1 MLQGVDGKGAS
12 DLRSSMVSADFLRNA
27 ISAPSIVVTET
38 FTPAGSE
45 TGWSREVKLS
55 TNGLSKA
62 LSEFQKGCGERKFLD
77 APAVK
82 YLDAPDVSR
91 RR

>member
-1 MLQGVDGKGAS
+1 
-12 DLRSSMVSADFLRNA
+12 VSADFLRNA

-38 FTPAGSE
+38 FTPPGSG

-62 LSEFQKGCGERKFLD
+62 LSELQSGCGDRKFFD
-77 APAVK
+77 APAAK
-82 YLDAPDVSR
+82 HLDVPALPR
-91 RR
+91 RRR